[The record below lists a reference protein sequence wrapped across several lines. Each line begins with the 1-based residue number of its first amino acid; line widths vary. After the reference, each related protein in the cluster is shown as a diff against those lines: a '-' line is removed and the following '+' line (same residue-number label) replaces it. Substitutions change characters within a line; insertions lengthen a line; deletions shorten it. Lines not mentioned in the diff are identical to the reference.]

1 MAATAE
7 RTVTAP
13 YIDHRTATTKRTPDW
28 IVTIKQGASIQVHRF
43 STQERAQEFY
53 EAEAAK

>member
-1 MAATAE
+1 MSTTSE

-28 IVTIKQGASIQVHRF
+28 IVTIKQGAAIQVHRF
-43 STQERAQEFY
+43 STQERAQGFY
-53 EAEAAK
+53 EEQTAA